1 MIKVLVADDEAL
13 LRSAFSSLIEAQDDL
28 EVVGVAADGRQAVE
42 LVTSLAPDVVVM
54 DVRMPVMDGIEAT
67 RQITGNRSGSRVLI
81 LTTFDLDEYVF
92 EALRAGASGFAL
104 KSRPPEELLSGIRTL
119 AVGDAL
125 LAPSV
130 TRRLIAHFTDRTR
143 ATARTPWGLDEV
155 TDRER
160 EVLALVARGLSNA
173 ELAATLHVTVPTA
186 KTHVSRLLTKLGA
199 RDRTQLVI
207 LAYET
212 GVVPRSA
219 DARQSPVR
227 LRNDA
232 DSNAHAR

>member
-13 LRSAFSSLIEAQDDL
+13 LRSAFSSLIAAQDDL
-28 EVVGVAADGRQAVE
+28 EVVGAAADGRHAFE
-42 LVTSLAPDVVVM
+42 LAEKLGPDVVVM

-67 RQITGNRSGSRVLI
+67 RRITRDRSGSRVLI

-104 KSRPPEELLSGIRTL
+104 KSRPPEELLNGIRTV
-119 AVGDAL
+119 AAGEAL

-130 TRRLIAHFTDRTR
+130 TRRLIEHFTDRTK
-143 ATARTPWGLDEV
+143 AAAKTPWGLDEV
-155 TDRER
+155 TERER

-173 ELAATLHVTVPTA
+173 ELATTLHITLPTA

-199 RDRTQLVI
+199 RDRTQLAI
-207 LAYET
+207 LAYES
-212 GVVPRSA
+212 GIV
-219 DARQSPVR
+219 AR
-227 LRNDA
+227 
-232 DSNAHAR
+232 